1 MYDSSSENEY
11 ETRRVR
17 EAATVKKYVKWGI
30 AGVVALFLLIL
41 VLAFL
46 PFTTV
51 DSGERGV
58 VTKFGKV
65 DSKVLEPG
73 FHIINPFSTDVIKMD
88 VRVQKDEVEATA
100 ASKDL
105 QTVSAKVALNYRLD
119 PKEVARIYTDVNK
132 EYSVKIIS
140 PKLQEAVKAATAKY
154 TAEELIT
161 KRAVVKDEM
170 KLAMQEKLNGSGILL
185 DDFNIVNFDFSTQF
199 NAAIE
204 AKVTAEQKAKEAQN
218 KLVQVQAEAQQTIE
232 KSKAEAENIRLQSQ
246 AANNDKFIQLK
257 QLEVQLE
264 QARRWNGVL
273 PVNVY
278 GSAPIPFL
286 QVGGR

>member
-1 MYDSSSENEY
+1 M
-11 ETRRVR
+11 TPKRIV
-17 EAATVKKYVKWGI
+17 AAVI
-30 AGVVALFLLIL
+30 AVIVLVLIL
-41 VLAFL
+41 SFW

-58 VTKFGKV
+58 VRQF
-65 DSKVLEPG
+65 SKVIGTLEPG
-73 FHIINPFSTDVIKMD
+73 LHFINPFTTDVINMD
-88 VRVQKDEVEATA
+88 VRLQKDEVEATA

-119 PKEVARIYTDVNK
+119 PKEVMRIYTEVEK
-132 EYSVKIIS
+132 EYGVKIIA

-170 KLAMQEKLNGSGILL
+170 KLAMAEKLQGTGILL
-185 DDFNIVNFDFSTQF
+185 DDFNIVNFDFSPQF

-218 KLVQVQAEAQQTIE
+218 KLVQVQAEAQQSIE
-232 KSKAEAENIRLQSQ
+232 RAKAEAENIRLQSQ

-257 QLEVQLE
+257 QLEVQQE
-264 QARRWNGVL
+264 FARKWNGVL
-273 PVNVY
+273 PVNLY

-286 QVGGR
+286 DLGR

>member
-1 MYDSSSENEY
+1 MYE
-11 ETRRVR
+11 ETRNTS
-17 EAATVKKYVKWGI
+17 TVKWVAGGI
-30 AGVVALFLLIL
+30 AALIVLIL
-41 VLAFL
+41 VIAFL

-65 DSKVLEPG
+65 DSKILEPG

-88 VRVQKDEVEATA
+88 VRVQKDEIEATA

-119 PKEVARIYTDVNK
+119 TKEVARIYTDVNK

-161 KRAVVKDEM
+161 KRAIVKDEM
-170 KLAMQEKLNGSGILL
+170 KVAMTEKLQGTGIIL

-218 KLVQVQAEAQQTIE
+218 KLVQVQAEAQQAIE
-232 KSKAEAENIRLQSQ
+232 RAKAEAENIRLQSS
-246 AANNDKFIQLK
+246 AANNDKYIQLK
-257 QLEVQLE
+257 QLEVQ
-264 QARRWNGVL
+264 QTFANKWNGQL
-273 PVNVY
+273 PTNLY

-286 QVGGR
+286 DLGR

>member
-1 MYDSSSENEY
+1 MDESF
-11 ETRRVR
+11 
-17 EAATVKKYVKWGI
+17 KPVKWGVY
-30 AGVVALFLLIL
+30 AVGLIL
-41 VLAFL
+41 ALVIVISFL

-65 DSKVLEPG
+65 DAKILEPG
-73 FHIINPFSTDVIKMD
+73 FHVVNPFSTDVIKMD

-132 EYSVKIIS
+132 DYSVKIIS

-161 KRAVVKDEM
+161 KRAIVKDEM
-170 KLAMQEKLNGSGILL
+170 KVAMQEKLNGTGILL
-185 DDFNIVNFDFSTQF
+185 DDFNIVNFDFSNQF

-218 KLVQVQAEAQQTIE
+218 KLVQVQAEAQQQIE
-232 KSKAEAENIRLQSQ
+232 RAKAEAENIRLQSQ

-257 QLEVQLE
+257 QLEVQAE
-264 QARRWNGVL
+264 FAKKWNGVL
-273 PVNVY
+273 PTNLY

-286 QVGGR
+286 DLGR

>member
-1 MYDSSSENEY
+1 MYE
-11 ETRRVR
+11 ETRNTS
-17 EAATVKKYVKWGI
+17 TVKWVAGGI
-30 AGVVALFLLIL
+30 AALIVLIL
-41 VLAFL
+41 VIAFL

-65 DSKVLEPG
+65 DSKILEPG

-88 VRVQKDEVEATA
+88 VRVQKDEIEATA

-119 PKEVARIYTDVNK
+119 TKEVARIYTDVNK

-161 KRAVVKDEM
+161 KRAIVKDEM
-170 KLAMQEKLNGSGILL
+170 KVAMTEKLQGTGIIL

-218 KLVQVQAEAQQTIE
+218 KLVQVQAEAQQAIE
-232 KSKAEAENIRLQSQ
+232 RAKAEAENIRLQSS
-246 AANNDKFIQLK
+246 AANNDKYIQLK
-257 QLEVQLE
+257 QLEVQ
-264 QARRWNGVL
+264 QTFANKWNGQL
-273 PVNVY
+273 PTNLY
-278 GSAPIPFL
+278 GSARIPFL
-286 QVGGR
+286 DLGR